1 MIAKAAFCR
10 SSATHMPPPADE
22 KSEGVEPPSCFPGA
36 LPRPWGHPEP
46 RGGAARR
53 RQTGRYPVRRLSC
66 ARCGEAVE
74 GSSPLPGT
82 RTGDT
87 APGAQPS
94 GNFLPSACGA
104 RISSPSLKRFKA
116 PLRTL
121 RSRSVRLIPPASDSP
136 APDLFAFRGKG
147 MQAPS
152 ASMVGA
158 SNIGCAELC
167 GKQSGERR
175 RFAKQI
181 QSGLDCG
188 KKEAQWGVF
197 GKDCRKALET
207 LLYRAPAPA
216 GFTTSRRRALPAPG
230 WATACPGTS

>member
-1 MIAKAAFCR
+1 MKKAR
-10 SSATHMPPPADE
+10 GLSPLPA
-22 KSEGVEPPSCFPGA
+22 S
-36 LPRPWGHPEP
+36 PELCQGLGDTLSP
-46 RGGAARR
+46 AGGAARR

-152 ASMVGA
+152 ASMVAA
-158 SNIGCAELC
+158 SNIGCAELR

-216 GFTTSRRRALPAPG
+216 GFTTSRPRTLPAPG

>member
-22 KSEGVEPPSCFPGA
+22 KSEEVEPPSCFPGA

-104 RISSPSLKRFKA
+104 RISSPSLKRFKP

-152 ASMVGA
+152 ASMVAAMRKRPPVKRLTRNTEASRKDLLSALRLVWIGA
-158 SNIGCAELC
+158 CRGTIGIAMLWHGSFSC
-167 GKQSGERR
+167 
-175 RFAKQI
+175 
-181 QSGLDCG
+181 
-188 KKEAQWGVF
+188 
-197 GKDCRKALET
+197 
-207 LLYRAPAPA
+207 
-216 GFTTSRRRALPAPG
+216 SRG
-230 WATACPGTS
+230 GS